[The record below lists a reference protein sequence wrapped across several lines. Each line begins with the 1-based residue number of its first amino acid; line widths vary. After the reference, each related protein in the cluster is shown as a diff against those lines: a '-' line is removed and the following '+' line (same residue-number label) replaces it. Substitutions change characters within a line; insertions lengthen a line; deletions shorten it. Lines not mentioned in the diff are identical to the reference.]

1 MSFLFPLRRIALLIA
16 LGAPLPCLADAATA
30 ETVAPSKVQKV
41 AIRNFAFTPQVI
53 VIAPGTTIVWTNGD
67 EDPHTVTA
75 NDKSFHSAAMDTGE
89 RFSFTFTRPGE
100 VAYFCSLHPHMTGK
114 VVVKG

>member
-1 MSFLFPLRRIALLIA
+1 MSLLFPLPRIALLIA
-16 LGAPLPCLADAATA
+16 LGAPLPCLADTATA
-30 ETVAPSKVQKV
+30 ETAAPAKVQKV
-41 AIRNFAFTPQVI
+41 AIRGFAFAPQVI
-53 VIAPGTTIVWTNGD
+53 TVAPGTTIMWTNED

-75 NDKSFHSAAMDTGE
+75 NGKSFHSTAMDTGE

-100 VAYFCSLHPHMTGK
+100 FAYFCSLHPHMTGK